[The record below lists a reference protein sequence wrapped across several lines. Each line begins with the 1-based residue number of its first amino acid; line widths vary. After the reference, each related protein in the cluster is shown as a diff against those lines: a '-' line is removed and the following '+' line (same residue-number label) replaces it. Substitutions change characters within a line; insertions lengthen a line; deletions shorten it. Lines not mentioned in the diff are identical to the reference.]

1 MKSSDLM
8 AVMGII
14 AFLYVGLNYCH
25 DSAVSEME
33 AELQAAVR
41 SSARMA
47 SPQRLEPH
55 ELLLQ
60 SESLNAS
67 DLLVYAESFETDGSD
82 YIAIKPRQN

>member
-8 AVMGII
+8 AVMGIV
-14 AFLYVGLNYCH
+14 AFLYAGLNYCH

-41 SSARMA
+41 SSARMS
-47 SPQRLEPH
+47 SPGNLKQR

-60 SESLNAS
+60 SETLDAS
-67 DLLVYAESFETDGSD
+67 DLLVYVESTPSQGSD
-82 YIAIKPRQN
+82 YVAIRPRHN